1 MSRPTELTRLRPVRR
16 RASTGAVAESDLVS
30 ARDPRNHQRPTAF
43 VAAARNTPTNERLRA
58 ALAAVGYHAFT
69 APPAVAAASASTG
82 DLVLGRLDVL
92 PTLDGVEPG
101 LDRLRELRDVRVIN
115 HADALLACHDK
126 LATAALLARASVPQ
140 PRWTHLRH
148 ADSAPEFPPPY
159 VVKPRFGSWGKDVHL
174 CESCPEL
181 ATRLAA
187 LSASRWFWRHGA
199 LVQELVERQGFDLRL
214 LVAAG
219 EVVGAI
225 ERVAAPGE
233 WRTNIALGG
242 TRRRTNPPV
251 EACAIAARAAAA
263 VRGDLVGVDLI
274 PAASSWRVIEIN
286 GAVDFNDD
294 YSLDGGDVF
303 DRTIRSFISSGE
315 AETDGPRRGGQMA
328 AAVDAHAGIPE
339 PS

>member
-1 MSRPTELTRLRPVRR
+1 M
-16 RASTGAVAESDLVS
+16 
-30 ARDPRNHQRPTAF
+30 
-43 VAAARNTPTNERLRA
+43 
-58 ALAAVGYHAFT
+58 
-69 APPAVAAASASTG
+69 
-82 DLVLGRLDVL
+82 
-92 PTLDGVEPG
+92 
-101 LDRLRELRDVRVIN
+101 
-115 HADALLACHDK
+115 
-126 LATAALLARASVPQ
+126 
-140 PRWTHLRH
+140 
-148 ADSAPEFPPPY
+148 
-159 VVKPRFGSWGKDVHL
+159 
-174 CESCPEL
+174 
-181 ATRLAA
+181 
-187 LSASRWFWRHGA
+187 
-199 LVQELVERQGFDLRL
+199 QELVEPQGFDLRL

-274 PAASSWRVIEIN
+274 PAGSSWRVIEIN

-328 AAVDAHAGIPE
+328 AVVDAHAGIPE